1 VFRFFCVSLFLGG
14 GGTGDCRIGLSLVA
28 MFQRELTNP
37 QKFRN
42 AIYNIFMKR
51 TSTYVTSL
59 IVSGFIGMH
68 VMNRTVENIWASR
81 NAGKTFEDIHKTF
94 PHLQP
99 EDDD

>member
-1 VFRFFCVSLFLGG
+1 
-14 GGTGDCRIGLSLVA
+14 

-42 AIYNIFMKR
+42 AVYNIFMKR

-59 IVSGFIGMH
+59 ILAGFVGMN
-68 VMNRTVENIWASR
+68 VMNRTVDGIWASR

-94 PHLQP
+94 PHLEP